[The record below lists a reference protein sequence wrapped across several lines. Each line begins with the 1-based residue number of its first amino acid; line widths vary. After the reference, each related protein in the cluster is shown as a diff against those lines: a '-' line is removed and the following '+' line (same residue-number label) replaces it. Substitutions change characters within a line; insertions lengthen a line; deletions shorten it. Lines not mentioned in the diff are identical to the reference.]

1 MSTSIILLDRSFRA
15 NDVDTLILEACFYP
29 CAAAWGWC
37 GIGCWCGWNNYLR
50 NMVPLSTLQTQ
61 SFHFSDVIVYGV
73 EIPGTDGRA
82 GMAAISNESNSTDM
96 GKVSEAVLSLPSYA
110 RPIFVRLIR
119 DTMKHLTGQG
129 AFLTIATAVK

>member
-15 NDVDTLILEACFYP
+15 NDVNTLLKKH
-29 CAAAWGWC
+29 
-37 GIGCWCGWNNYLR
+37 GILR